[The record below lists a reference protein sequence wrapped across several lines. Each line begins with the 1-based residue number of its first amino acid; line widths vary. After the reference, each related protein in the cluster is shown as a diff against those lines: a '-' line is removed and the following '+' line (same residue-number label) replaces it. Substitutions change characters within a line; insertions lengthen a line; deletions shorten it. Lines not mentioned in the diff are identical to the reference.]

1 MSTAWIRVGYGVVL
15 GIVLAVTVGF
25 GVNIFLSGPR
35 APQPVGFTFSQLAQN
50 SSDQE
55 NTRQAKQIDSFYA
68 DAQTFREKYPDF
80 QRNLFVALAAAGML
94 IAVIGVALPSV
105 VNYIRFG
112 FLIGGI
118 ALVAFAT
125 WFALQPIPEGAP
137 AGGVAALLSAGV
149 PKTLDT
155 AGRFL
160 RFAVAIVGLL
170 VLLFVGLWRLT
181 DWSGTSDR
189 RAEAVAPVRTSP
201 AVAAPPSTAY
211 DPPVPPARGPLPD
224 SLKWARP
231 EEQAEPPPVS
241 PAIAQEEGP
250 SPAL

>member
-1 MSTAWIRVGYGVVL
+1 MSTAWIRVSYGVIL
-15 GIVLAVTVGF
+15 GMVLAITVGF
-25 GVNIFLSGPR
+25 GVNVFLTGPKP
-35 APQPVGFTFSQLAQN
+35 PQPVGFTFSQLTTN

-55 NTRQAKQIDSFYA
+55 NQRQAKQIDGFYN
-68 DAQTFREKYPDF
+68 DAQTYREKYPDY

-112 FLIGGI
+112 FVLGGV
-118 ALVAFAT
+118 ALVAYAT
-125 WFALQPIPEGAP
+125 WLALQPLPDGAP
-137 AGGVAALLSAGV
+137 AGGVAALLSAGT

-160 RFAVAIVGLL
+160 RFAVGIVGLL

-181 DWSGTSDR
+181 DWSGAGER
-189 RAEAVAPVRTSP
+189 RVEPAVPARGSPAAAVPAPV
-201 AVAAPPSTAY
+201 Y
-211 DPPVPPARGPLPD
+211 DPPAPAARASLPD

-231 EEQAEPPPVS
+231 DEHAAEPEPVR
-241 PAIAQEEGP
+241 PAAGPDEGAA
-250 SPAL
+250 PAL